1 MRSSNLL
8 AGINILI
15 FSRRSEYIMFECRY
29 SPSQKGPTFTGSNP
43 EWLNTPTSI
52 GNRLDSD
59 DDFGGLI
66 HNANP
71 SDADF
76 SVYSTER
83 PSANNNN
90 NFGSW
95 TPPPQQGENVTR
107 YEGFIQD
114 HQQRISLHSQW
125 IASHGEQASHAPS
138 PEPQVGSCPSLRLV
152 QSLIDSSLP

>member
-1 MRSSNLL
+1 
-8 AGINILI
+8 
-15 FSRRSEYIMFECRY
+15 MFECRF
-29 SPSQKGPTFTGSNP
+29 SPSQKGPKFTGSNP

-71 SDADF
+71 NDADF

-83 PSANNNN
+83 PSANSNN
-90 NFGSW
+90 NFGGW
-95 TPPPQQGENVTR
+95 TPPPQQGENVTG
-107 YEGFIQD
+107 YVGFIQD
-114 HQQRISLHSQW
+114 HKQRMSLHSQR
-125 IASHGEQASHAPS
+125 IASHGEQASHAPL
-138 PEPQVGSCPSLRLV
+138 PEPQVGYSPSLRLV